1 MLDREAEDAC
11 RVPHGRAASI
21 RDLLS
26 ALARVLL
33 IEILDHVLAPLVLE
47 VDVDVG
53 WLVALAR
60 DEALE
65 EHFHAR
71 GIDRGDA
78 EAVAHRGVG
87 SRAAPLAEYP
97 FAPRE
102 ANDVPDDQE
111 IPREPEPANHLELML
126 DLPAMGLRRENCIGT
141 ARTPALLRSLNYQS
155 LEILIGGHPRR

>member
-1 MLDREAEDAC
+1 MLT
-11 RVPHGRAASI
+11 P
-21 RDLLS
+21 
-26 ALARVLL
+26 VLL
-33 IEILDHVLAPLVLE
+33 IDVLDYPLPLPVCEI
-47 VDVDVG
+47 DVDVRC
-53 WLVALAR
+53 LAALLAQ
-60 DEALE
+60 ESLE
-65 EHFHAR
+65 EQSEPDR
-71 GIDRGDA
+71 IDRGDA

-102 ANDVPDDQE
+102 AHDVPDDQE
-111 IPREPEPANHLELML
+111 VPREPEPANHLELML